1 MYRILSRFRLTTL
14 LVVISTGPILYALL
28 VGAFL
33 IHGRIVAVAQSEMT
47 LSLVEHVATLDH
59 AVDANAVERGI
70 SMGFLASHGQKF
82 SRELQ
87 QARADSDRTLAALQQ
102 EQRGRDGVQRLARLF
117 AERTMLRQRVDQL
130 NKLGVFDGYSQI
142 NRSALNQITELVNLL
157 PDTDVR
163 QQGIAIARLLILK
176 ELAAQQRGL
185 VNGLLAADR
194 AEASE
199 QALLMMLRQQE
210 AQLLAALREQGLPPV
225 MAALSHWQQDGHWQQ
240 VEHRLAS
247 LQQLGAGPFAGIG
260 QAGDWFALASER
272 INAIKATA
280 NELSTQMAQHAE
292 QTVTTERWV
301 VRTAVTLAVLST
313 LCLVLLNVLIIRFT
327 RQRVGRIE
335 QTLATAAEQND
346 LSVRVEVIGQDELA
360 HISLAVNRLLAA
372 MVRLLAEIR
381 GHAAEASEIA
391 RHVDEQ
397 SANGQRQA
405 QKTHQHTDM
414 IATAITEMAQSSLE
428 VASHSRNATANT
440 LSVRELGAENQRIM
454 MAANQAIQQLSR
466 DVEATQQDIAVLAHS
481 SQQIGS
487 ILDTIR
493 AIAEQTNLLALNAA
507 IEAARAGDQGRGFA
521 VVADEVRLLASRSQ
535 QAVEEIQQMIVQ
547 LQQNAGHAVERMSA
561 SSQRTAETVGLMQGA
576 GQAMANLFANLDDL
590 SAVIGQIDQAVA
602 QQTAVAQ
609 QISQQIDDV
618 AQLAEHTRQVVEDSH
633 LQTVMLD
640 RIAGQIDQELARFRL
655 NQEA

>member
-210 AQLLAALREQGLPPV
+210 AQLLAALREQALPPV
-225 MAALSHWQQDGHWQQ
+225 MAALSRWQQDGHWQQ
-240 VEHRLAS
+240 VEQRLAS

-260 QAGDWFALASER
+260 QADAWFALASER

-313 LCLVLLNVLIIRFT
+313 LFLVLLNVLIIRFT

-346 LSVRVEVIGQDELA
+346 S
-360 HISLAVNRLLAA
+360 
-372 MVRLLAEIR
+372 
-381 GHAAEASEIA
+381 
-391 RHVDEQ
+391 
-397 SANGQRQA
+397 
-405 QKTHQHTDM
+405 
-414 IATAITEMAQSSLE
+414 
-428 VASHSRNATANT
+428 
-440 LSVRELGAENQRIM
+440 
-454 MAANQAIQQLSR
+454 
-466 DVEATQQDIAVLAHS
+466 
-481 SQQIGS
+481 
-487 ILDTIR
+487 
-493 AIAEQTNLLALNAA
+493 
-507 IEAARAGDQGRGFA
+507 
-521 VVADEVRLLASRSQ
+521 
-535 QAVEEIQQMIVQ
+535 
-547 LQQNAGHAVERMSA
+547 
-561 SSQRTAETVGLMQGA
+561 
-576 GQAMANLFANLDDL
+576 
-590 SAVIGQIDQAVA
+590 
-602 QQTAVAQ
+602 
-609 QISQQIDDV
+609 
-618 AQLAEHTRQVVEDSH
+618 
-633 LQTVMLD
+633 
-640 RIAGQIDQELARFRL
+640 
-655 NQEA
+655 

>member
-87 QARADSDRTLAALQQ
+87 QVRADSDRTLAALQQ
-102 EQRGRDGVQRLARLF
+102 EQRGRDESQRLARLF

-130 NKLGVFDGYSQI
+130 NKQGVFDGYSQI
-142 NRSALNQITELVNLL
+142 NRAALNQITELVNLL

-210 AQLLAALREQGLPPV
+210 AQLLAALREQALPPV
-225 MAALSHWQQDGHWQQ
+225 MAALSRWQQDGHWQQ
-240 VEHRLAS
+240 VEQRLAS

-260 QAGDWFALASER
+260 QTDAWFALASER

-313 LCLVLLNVLIIRFT
+313 LFLVLLNVLIIRFT

-576 GQAMANLFANLDDL
+576 GQAMAHLFANLDDL

>member
-102 EQRGRDGVQRLARLF
+102 EQQGRDGVQRLARLF

-130 NKLGVFDGYSQI
+130 NKQGVFDGYSQI
-142 NRSALNQITELVNLL
+142 NRAALNQITELVNLL

-210 AQLLAALREQGLPPV
+210 AQLLAALREQALPPV
-225 MAALSHWQQDGHWQQ
+225 MAALSRWQQDGHWQQ
-240 VEHRLAS
+240 VEQRLAS

-260 QAGDWFALASER
+260 QADAWFALASER

-313 LCLVLLNVLIIRFT
+313 LFLVLLNVLIIRFT

-381 GHAAEASEIA
+381 WHAAEASEIA

-454 MAANQAIQQLSR
+454 MAANQAIQQLSS
-466 DVEATQQDIAVLAHS
+466 DVAVTQQDIAVLAHS

-576 GQAMANLFANLDDL
+576 GQAMAHLFANLDDL

>member
-225 MAALSHWQQDGHWQQ
+225 MAALSRWQQDGHWQQ

-247 LQQLGAGPFAGIG
+247 LQQQGAGPFAGLG
-260 QAGDWFALASER
+260 QADAWFALASER

-454 MAANQAIQQLSR
+454 MAANQAIQQLSS
-466 DVEATQQDIAVLAHS
+466 DVAVTQQDIAVLAHS

-576 GQAMANLFANLDDL
+576 GQAMAHLFANLDDL

>member
-102 EQRGRDGVQRLARLF
+102 EQRGRDESQRLARLF

-210 AQLLAALREQGLPPV
+210 AQLLAALREQALPPV
-225 MAALSHWQQDGHWQQ
+225 MAALSRWQQDGHWQQ
-240 VEHRLAS
+240 VEQRLAS
-247 LQQLGAGPFAGIG
+247 LQQLGAGPFAGLG
-260 QAGDWFALASER
+260 QADAWFALASER

-313 LCLVLLNVLIIRFT
+313 LFLVLLNVLIIRFT

-454 MAANQAIQQLSR
+454 MAANQAIQQLSS
-466 DVEATQQDIAVLAHS
+466 DVAVTQQDIAVLAHS